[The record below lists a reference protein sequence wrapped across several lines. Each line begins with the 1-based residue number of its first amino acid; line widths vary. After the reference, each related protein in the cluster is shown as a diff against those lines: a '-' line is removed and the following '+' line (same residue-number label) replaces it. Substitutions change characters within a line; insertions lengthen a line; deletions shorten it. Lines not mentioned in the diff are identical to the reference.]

1 MIMIEIL
8 LNIVLHNKFNK
19 NKFDKNLRIQKY
31 IK

>member
-1 MIMIEIL
+1 MIEI

-19 NKFDKNLRIQKY
+19 NKFDRNLRIQKY